1 MDTPL
6 ATHTLQYRGVTITV
20 EVDLDALGRLVGQRA
35 MWKRKCR
42 VTVCDNCIRVRV
54 DPAQAARA
62 IAASRSEA
70 AR

>member
-1 MDTPL
+1 
-6 ATHTLQYRGVTITV
+6 VTITV

-54 DPAQAARA
+54 DPAQAAHA
-62 IAASRSEA
+62 IAMASRSEA